1 MSDNRR
7 NFLGKVCGT
16 LAATAA
22 AGTAGLAVIPIVD
35 PLLRPGQTVV
45 VGDGEAVLGAI
56 DRFKL
61 NKAQRVAISADRRD
75 AWQTTRGAVIGTVWV
90 TKTAE
95 PDTFQVLSTI
105 CPHLGC
111 GVNQEDGGFICR
123 CHNSTFGPDGA
134 RKEAAT
140 SPAPRDMD
148 GLPHT
153 VKDGVLYCTYQRFA
167 LNVAEKVE
175 A

>member
-1 MSDNRR
+1 MSDDRR

-16 LAATAA
+16 LAAATA
-22 AGTAGLAVIPIVD
+22 AGTAAMAAIPILD

-45 VGDGEAVLGAI
+45 VGDGEAPLGAV
-56 DRFKL
+56 DRFEL
-61 NKAQRVAISADRRD
+61 NKPLRVAISANRRD

-95 PDTFQVLSTI
+95 PDQFQVLSTT

-111 GVNQEDGGFICR
+111 GVSQEDDGFICR
-123 CHNSTFGPDGA
+123 CHNSRFGPDGG
-134 RKEAAT
+134 RRDAAS
-140 SPAPRDMD
+140 SPSPRDMD
-148 GLPHT
+148 GLPHA
-153 VKDGVLYCTYQRFA
+153 VRDGVLYCTYQRFQT
-167 LNVAEKVE
+167 NVAEKVE